1 MIAGKAKISR
11 LADVEDS
18 SLAMRLSAEQTIQ
31 ENEYKFP
38 YHYIPTLENGN
49 FSQVRKLR
57 WGYEYLSYLRFILSR
72 LEQIEFNSLLDVGC
86 GEGRFLCEAA
96 KRFPQKELIGVDFS
110 ERAVEYAGLLNPNV
124 KFLCGDI
131 TDAALFSRKF
141 DLITLIETLEHLP
154 PERVSDFVKGLRQ
167 YLHDDG
173 VLILSVPSQNLTLNR
188 KHYQHFNL
196 ESLAASLK
204 PYFRISEHYFLNRIS
219 KWDRLLNR
227 LLINRYFILNEPRL
241 LNALYRRYENR
252 LLNAVESDGKRICV
266 VCRPSSAV

>member
-1 MIAGKAKISR
+1 
-11 LADVEDS
+11 
-18 SLAMRLSAEQTIQ
+18 MRLSAEQTIQ

-49 FSQVRKLR
+49 FSQVKKLR

-72 LEQIEFNSLLDVGC
+72 VEKIEFNSLLDVGC
-86 GEGRFLCEAA
+86 GEGRFLCEAS
-96 KRFPQKELIGVDFS
+96 KRFPHKELIGVDVS

-124 KFLCGDI
+124 KFVCGDI

-154 PERVSDFVKGLRQ
+154 PEQVSDFVKGLRQ

-204 PYFRISEHYFLNRIS
+204 PHFRISEHYFLNRIS

-266 VCRPSSAV
+266 VCRPSSYV